1 MLLAGGNTSD
11 TNYHCVSPIM
21 RCDLSEDGH
30 ILIGTISIKFLS
42 LILVTGNGE
51 KKLKTYN
58 RLETPIS
65 SALTADV
72 TAMLNLQ

>member
-1 MLLAGGNTSD
+1 
-11 TNYHCVSPIM
+11 M